1 VRLLVDT
8 QAWLW
13 MLSEPDRLSRRAR
26 RLVQRSDSELFLSAA
41 SAWEIA
47 IKWGLGKLTLPGDP
61 AEYVPSRME
70 RSGVIPLPIKHAH
83 VVQVARL
90 PSHHRDPFDRVLVA
104 QASLEEMTL
113 LTGDRQLEP
122 YGIRIEWAD

>member
-1 VRLLVDT
+1 MKLLVDT

-26 RLVQRSDSELFLSAA
+26 RLMHRSDSELFLSAA

-70 RSGVIPLPIKHAH
+70 RSG
-83 VVQVARL
+83 RL
-90 PSHHRDPFDRVLVA
+90 FRRVGLA
-104 QASLEEMTL
+104 
-113 LTGDRQLEP
+113 TGKS
-122 YGIRIEWAD
+122 